1 MTQYDMNT
9 LHRFVMRQLI
19 ITACL
24 LALATSLAQADI
36 TTGLVGWWKMSD
48 GNAATAPD
56 SSGNEYPF
64 SMQGGTGPVTIA
76 GRSGMGF
83 DGVDEFGANTNAPFA
98 TNPFTIASW
107 IYLESGGPSTS
118 TILSNG
124 RIVITATLVA
134 GSSPARSSI
143 TGTIN
148 TTSGS
153 TTLSA
158 GELEHGAW
166 HHIAVCHSATQSTM
180 YLDGQMQTSGV
191 AAASLVTGFS
201 LGIGRNPQ
209 TGSQYYRGNLSD
221 LRYYNRVLTAG
232 DINELI
238 TGAIPPPD
246 ITTGLVGWWKMTEG
260 SGTNI
265 PDSSGNNNAG
275 TITGATWSERHGQ
288 KCLVFDGNDKVTI
301 QDSAS
306 LTSSTIT
313 MAAWVDAPSSPG
325 YGAVM
330 DRAGY
335 VPGWTPMSCAMMF
348 HDNSSVTQDGQTFNV
363 LNGELSI
370 SSSINGNSRSVT
382 AQISH
387 NRWHHIVVIAGATG
401 TKIYR
406 DGILQSSAASSTLQI
421 GNGYGLYL
429 GYRLTNG
436 SYFSGAMRDVRYY
449 NRGLLAADVAAL
461 FANDLSPKP
470 QSLYTFNESSLQE
483 SSGNGFHGS
492 TSGTPSYVLGAV
504 GKGLSLSGSTQTI
517 DAGPDVRMEQA
528 TVAAFVRVDGTPT
541 GITTQS
547 ITSSWASDPNFNLAW
562 SRDATGKN
570 VFIAK
575 FRKRLDTTHAYP
587 EQSVTSQTSFALGVF
602 HHVALSYDGTT
613 LKLYVN
619 GRLEGTDSALG
630 ELAVTPVSAQP
641 NIEIGG
647 SSMGVSS
654 VVWTVDDVRIYDRSL
669 SEGEIAPFASGVD
682 GKLVY
687 FEDFQ
692 NPEGVSQTWENI
704 TSIGNTPGGSGRST
718 KFIGPLHNSSG
729 NLKVPLLPEHSS
741 VTVGFDL
748 YLKGNWRGGGTNL
761 SNEDRLW
768 VGLANG
774 NFTTPDATT
783 FNTTFSTIAGTAQQ
797 FPSSGSTFANQPFT
811 GAYERNTLGY
821 GTDQVIRVVR
831 TFPHTSSALAL
842 HFRRLY
848 PLGNTDGHWSI
859 DNVAVSVSQGAIP
872 AYAFS
877 LAGELTSSGLPAGTI
892 RMEATSGIATDKL
905 TATQLGAYA
914 FSSLTSHQT
923 YRVLAYVDSNDNS
936 IRDPYEWVGA
946 ANGGSLSLDNNK
958 TGINIEIEPPIDT
971 DSDGMSDEWELTN
984 DLVVG
989 INDSNLDKDG
999 DGLNNIQEYT
1009 LGTTVRVVDTDGDGV
1024 NDGREWLK
1032 GMSALSIDSD
1042 GDGMSDAYEVANGL
1056 NPLLNDT
1063 TEDADFDGMS
1073 NLAEFT
1079 AGTKANSADSNSD
1092 GVSDYRQINGKG
1104 FWKAYYDKNN
1114 RFIGQLFDNGASL
1127 IQGYDANGNPTRHI
1141 LRQGSD
1147 KDGDGLLDIWEVANG
1162 LDPNLA
1168 AGANGIGDADNDGV
1182 SNLQEYVANT
1192 DPKSATSKTTNDG
1205 TVIATSSAFP
1215 WTPSNYVMG
1224 TGQLD
1229 GTGIEEVI
1237 ISGDGNP
1244 GSVTNVLKIFTP
1256 NAAGTTWTEE
1266 TVPLGTVGVTS
1277 ICVGHTNAANTIF
1290 IGTRAVIPAFGQI
1303 IKFTKNAGVWTPTV
1317 TATSTDQVAFVVGFT
1332 NWNSGKLIAQYSAAG
1347 TTQFLHHI
1355 EPSTLTEAQFDTYQD
1370 LLAWGPH
1377 MARDAGNGITFVRR
1391 INLGGTDNRF
1401 SIWALSADYNSS
1413 NQSPTLTAQTA
1424 LKDLPFISTGIT
1436 HGSRHPYLP
1445 AIVQYRMVDKNTSGQ
1460 ADDGDEMSLIESN
1473 HNDIILTDSPISL
1486 FDPTIAKTALGTVFP
1501 SGANKASVILASDA
1515 SGAVNLWVDT
1525 AINNSAMQRHLLSG
1539 AYRAKTWHEF
1549 RSLRGMGTGE
1559 SAVGLCVGLTTPTM
1573 PELVLWTAPAL
1584 AANASANPLQNA
1596 PIARVAATPSAG
1608 GPQSLVDV
1616 DIWDAEANPSRMA
1629 MQYRQNAW
1637 SSWSNATVLTV
1648 DGNSPATFVAATPGG
1663 SRHTLL
1669 WNAAADLGNGFAGNV
1684 LLRVRATDSADAG
1697 TWSEQAYFRVA
1708 ATPEIAVRDLGSNL
1722 DLIDNGAGINLGEIT
1737 VGRPITRSFRIS
1749 NEGNAAL
1756 DSIALTGNA
1765 SAGAGM
1771 NLPALTSS
1779 VSGGS
1784 SQEFSATFIP
1794 TTAGAHS
1801 ATLQIA
1807 STDADESPFEIA
1819 LSFTAVQHIITV
1831 AVTPTSVSEDGGNTL
1846 TYTFSRSSSADV
1858 LSVGYTLDGTATA
1871 GVDYAA
1877 TPSNAVNFDPGSTT
1891 AQLVVTPTSDGDHE
1905 PDETVIVSVLGG
1917 QTEFIPGTPASAT
1930 GGILADE
1937 LPTVVTALPGS
1948 ITPSSA
1954 GVGGQVTVSGTN
1966 VTERGVLYST
1976 NPVVTIVSGT
1986 KLLLGAGTGSYS
1998 TTLANLSQATT
2009 YYVRAY
2015 AINSAGTGY
2024 GNTLNFTTT
2033 TVPSGPGWTSPTG
2046 LENSMTIYAQ
2056 VDREGS
2062 KIESTGS
2069 RLAAF
2074 QSNAVAGV
2082 AAPITGPG
2090 GIKLYQMT
2098 AWSNAA
2104 SATMP
2109 MKVYDAGSDEVLDIQ
2124 ETLAFTANGVLGT
2137 IAAPVLLHVR
2147 PPTVD
2152 QVIPLVQ
2159 GMNWISFNAL
2169 PASHT
2174 VSSVLSQ
2181 HTPQDNDLIKGTQGT
2196 ATYFGGTWYPTSGF
2210 TLEPGWMYILRRQAA
2225 GSANLTVTG
2234 EPVDTTASIPLVA
2247 GWNWLGYNPQAPRQ
2261 ISQALAGLSPSNND
2275 LIKGQYNGSATFFD
2289 GEWYA
2294 RSYELSP
2301 GRGYL
2306 IKLTTAQSFA
2316 YDTSPSAMPS
2326 PTPITNEGE
2335 DLTPFPGGEVEESEA
2350 PAAAVPNWQAP
2361 SGKENSMTIYA
2372 VVEIGGQR
2380 VEASD
2385 AQLAILEGSQVA
2397 GAATIMQ
2404 GPTGKLYQLTAWSDA
2419 SSNPTMIL
2427 KAYDPSISII
2437 RDLVPTIT
2445 FAANGVEGGI
2455 ASPTVFSAPALTP
2468 IEVWRHTHFGT
2479 ISNSSIAADT
2489 SDDDG
2494 DGIANLLE
2502 YATSMAPKAHD
2513 HLPISC
2519 SKPGPDIEF
2528 VYARNTQATDVTMT
2542 VEWSDTLGDDWSSAG
2557 ITTSIISDTGTVQQ
2571 IKALIPA
2578 GGARRFVHLKIT
2590 RP

>member
-1 MTQYDMNT
+1 MNP
-9 LHRFVMRQLI
+9 LHRCLMRPLLL
-19 ITACL
+19 TACL
-24 LALATSLAQADI
+24 LSLAA
-36 TTGLVGWWKMSD
+36 
-48 GNAATAPD
+48 
-56 SSGNEYPF
+56 
-64 SMQGGTGPVTIA
+64 
-76 GRSGMGF
+76 
-83 DGVDEFGANTNAPFA
+83 
-98 TNPFTIASW
+98 
-107 IYLESGGPSTS
+107 
-118 TILSNG
+118 
-124 RIVITATLVA
+124 
-134 GSSPARSSI
+134 SPAQ
-143 TGTIN
+143 
-148 TTSGS
+148 
-153 TTLSA
+153 A
-158 GELEHGAW
+158 
-166 HHIAVCHSATQSTM
+166 
-180 YLDGQMQTSGV
+180 
-191 AAASLVTGFS
+191 
-201 LGIGRNPQ
+201 
-209 TGSQYYRGNLSD
+209 
-221 LRYYNRVLTAG
+221 
-232 DINELI
+232 
-238 TGAIPPPD
+238 D

-260 SGTNI
+260 SGTTI
-265 PDSSGNNNAG
+265 PDSSGNGNAG
-275 TITGATWSERHGQ
+275 SISGATWTNRQSLP
-288 KCLVFDGNDKVTI
+288 CLQFDGGDLVSIGDSTLWTMSTVTL
-301 QDSAS
+301 SAWINPDYGQS
-306 LTSSTIT
+306 SQTSGII
-313 MAAWVDAPSSPG
+313 
-325 YGAVM
+325 
-330 DRAGY
+330 DRVGFQS
-335 VPGWTPMSCAMMF
+335 GFGTTSCALTCGYQI
-348 HDNSSVTQDGQTFNV
+348 NNLTVDGQ
-363 LNGELSI
+363 GYDH
-370 SSSINGNSRSVT
+370 INANAFLRTNQFSNFLFK
-382 AQISH
+382 APYPNANMNQWQH
-387 NRWHHIVVIAGATG
+387 VVMIAGPAG
-401 TKIYR
+401 TKFYR
-406 DGILQSSAASSTLQI
+406 DGVLVSSGAGVTLQADVDAV
-421 GNGYGLYL
+421 YL
-429 GYRLTNG
+429 GYVGALG
-436 SYFSGAMRDVRYY
+436 SASRFRGAMRHARIY
-449 NRGLLAADVAAL
+449 NRALSDSDVAELRASAL
-461 FANDLSPKP
+461 PPTP
-470 QSLYTFNESSLQE
+470 QSHYTFDANGFQD
-483 SSGNGFHGS
+483 SSGNNNHGS
-492 TSGTPSYVLGAV
+492 AIVPVYVLGAV
-504 GKGLSLSGSTQTI
+504 GNAAIMTGSANPADI
-517 DAGPDVRMEQA
+517 GPDVRMEEA
-528 TVAAFVRVDGTPT
+528 TVSAFVRLDDVPL
-541 GITTQS
+541 IETTQS
-547 ITSSWASDPNFNLAW
+547 IASSWAADANFNLAW
-562 SRDATGKN
+562 TRDAAGKIL
-570 VFIAK
+570 FIAK
-575 FRKRLDTTHAYP
+575 FRKRQDATNAYP
-587 EQSVTSQTSFALGVF
+587 EQSVISQTSSLPGVF
-602 HHVALSYDGTT
+602 HHVALTYDGSV
-613 LKLYVN
+613 LRLFVD
-619 GRLEGTDSALG
+619 GREAASNSSLGVVAATAL
-630 ELAVTPVSAQP
+630 AATPAL
-641 NIEIGG
+641 EIGG
-647 SSMGVSS
+647 GSLGTSTAR
-654 VVWTVDDVRIYDRSL
+654 WAVDDVRIYSKALSAADVQSL
-669 SEGEIAPFASGVD
+669 ASGVK
-682 GKLVY
+682 GELVY
-687 FEDFQ
+687 AEDFQ
-692 NPEGVSQTWENI
+692 GGAPTGTYSNT
-704 TSIGNTPGGSGRST
+704 TSSSTPAGASRST
-718 KFIGPLHNSSG
+718 TFNGTFHNST
-729 NLKVPLLPEHSS
+729 NDLRLPLLPTHNSL
-741 VTVGFDL
+741 TVAFDL
-748 YLKGNWRGGGTNL
+748 IVTGDWRGGGT
-761 SNEDRLW
+761 SGNEDRFW
-768 VGLANG
+768 MGLLNG
-774 NFTTPDATT
+774 NFTTPDETT
-783 FNTTFSTIAGTAQQ
+783 FNTTFSTNAGSLQQ
-797 FPSSGSTFANQPFT
+797 FPSAGRTAANLSFS
-811 GAYERNTLGY
+811 GAYEKNTLGY
-821 GTDQVIRVVR
+821 GTDQVIRVVK
-831 TFPHTSSALAL
+831 TFPHTSSAVTL

-848 PLGNTDGHWSI
+848 PFNNTPGYWGI
-859 DNVAVSVSQGAIP
+859 DNVAVSVSQDA
-872 AYAFS
+872 ATMNVFS
-877 LAGELTSSGLPAGTI
+877 LAGTLIGTSLPAGTL
-892 RMEATSGIATDKL
+892 RMEAASGITLDKL
-905 TATQLGAYA
+905 TFNQPEAYL
-914 FSSLTSHQT
+914 FPSLNGPQI
-923 YRVLAYVDSNDNS
+923 YRVLAYIDTNNNS
-936 IRDPYEWVGA
+936 QRDPQEWVGFA
-946 ANGGSLSLDNNK
+946 DGGSLTLDANR
-958 TGINIEIEPPIDT
+958 TGADIVLAPPV
-971 DSDGMSDEWELTN
+971 DSDNDGLSDEWEISN
-984 DLVVG
+984 SLVVG
-989 INDSNLDKDG
+989 TNDSALDKDS
-999 DGLNNIQEYT
+999 DGLTNAQEYW
-1009 LGTTVRVVDTDGDGV
+1009 LGTQVGNDDTDGDGQK
-1024 NDGREWLK
+1024 DGSEYLA
-1032 GMSALSIDSD
+1032 GMNALSLDSD
-1042 GDGMSDAYEVANGL
+1042 GDGMSDAYESANGL
-1056 NPLLNDT
+1056 NPLRNDT
-1063 TEDADFDGMS
+1063 TEDADFDGIT

-1104 FWKAYYDKNN
+1104 FWKAQYDKNN
-1114 RFIGQLFDNGASL
+1114 RFIGQLFDNGMS
-1127 IQGYDANGNPTRHI
+1127 IVQGYDANSNPTRQI
-1141 LRQGSD
+1141 LRQGAD

-1162 LDPNLA
+1162 LDPNSA

-1192 DPKSATSKTTNDG
+1192 DPKSAASKATNDG

-1215 WTPSNYVMG
+1215 WTPTNYVMG

-1229 GTGIEEVI
+1229 GSGIEEVI

-1244 GSVTNVLKIFTP
+1244 GGVTNVLKIFTP
-1256 NAAGTTWTEE
+1256 DATGTTWTEE
-1266 TVPLGTVGVTS
+1266 TVPVGTVGVTS
-1277 ICVGHTNAANTIF
+1277 ICVGHTSAANTIF
-1290 IGTRAVIPAFGQI
+1290 IGTRAVAPAFGQI
-1303 IKFTKNAGVWTPTV
+1303 IKFVKTAGVWTPTV
-1317 TATSTDQVAFVVGFT
+1317 MVASTDQVAFVAGYADT
-1332 NWNSGKLIAQYSAAG
+1332 NPDRLIGQFSYSFYN
-1347 TTQFLHHI
+1347 QRI
-1355 EPSTLTEAQFDTYQD
+1355 CSIDPSTFAF
-1370 LLAWGPH
+1370 G
-1377 MARDAGNGITFVRR
+1377 
-1391 INLGGTDNRF
+1391 
-1401 SIWALSADYNSS
+1401 ALFAD
-1413 NQSPTLTAQTA
+1413 
-1424 LKDLPFISTGIT
+1424 
-1436 HGSRHPYLP
+1436 
-1445 AIVQYRMVDKNTSGQ
+1445 
-1460 ADDGDEMSLIESN
+1460 
-1473 HNDIILTDSPISL
+1473 
-1486 FDPTIAKTALGTVFP
+1486 
-1501 SGANKASVILASDA
+1501 
-1515 SGAVNLWVDT
+1515 SGAVDDLPPRFTRDRAQGTNIIRLEDLGSSNVRVRWHMYGSLGSGSYTGPQLDATTAFSQNLVPSPGLTGNRREGWRPSAFQFRVSDTNGSGTVDADDMAQMVEMRYSNT
-1525 AINNSAMQRHLLSG
+1525 VITQRTMPVFAPVAGRVAAGVVYPYTSTQDSVLLTGDPDGVVHLWTPGISPFSALERHLVSG
-1539 AYRAKTWHEF
+1539 VHRNKQWHEF
-1549 RSLRGMGTGE
+1549 RSLRGLESGD
-1559 SAVGLCVGLTTPTM
+1559 SAVGLAVTLDAPSS
-1573 PELVLWTAPAL
+1573 PELVVWR
-1584 AANASANPLQNA
+1584 ASALTTNA
-1596 PIARVAATPSAG
+1596 NSVAIQTGPISRIAATPSAG
-1608 GPQSLVDV
+1608 GPQSFVDV
-1616 DIWDAEANPSRMA
+1616 DLWDAEANPSRLML
-1629 MQYRQNAW
+1629 QYRRNTWSAW
-1637 SSWSNATVLTV
+1637 NNATVLTV
-1648 DGNSPATFVAATPGG
+1648 DDASATAFIAAHPTGT
-1663 SRHTLL
+1663 RHRLL

-1697 TWSEQAYFRVA
+1697 AWSEQAYFRVA

-1722 DLIDNGAGINLGEIT
+1722 DLIDNGAGINLGEIM
-1737 VGRPITRSFRIS
+1737 VGRPITHSFRIS

-1771 NLPALTSS
+1771 SLPALTSS
-1779 VSGGS
+1779 VSGGG
-1784 SQEFSATFIP
+1784 SQEFTATFTP

-1807 STDADESPFEIA
+1807 STDADESPFEIS
-1819 LSFTAVQHIITV
+1819 LSFTAVQHVISV
-1831 AVTPTSVSEDGGNTL
+1831 AVTPSSVSEDGGNSL
-1846 TYTFSRSSSADV
+1846 IYTFSRSSSADL
-1858 LSVGYTLDGTATA
+1858 LSVGYTLAGTATA
-1871 GVDYAA
+1871 GVDYAVSPA
-1877 TPSNAVNFDPGSTT
+1877 NAVNFAPGSTT

-1905 PDETVIVSVLGG
+1905 PNETVIVSVLGG

-1986 KLLLGAGTGSYS
+1986 KLLLSSGTGSYS

-2181 HTPQDNDLIKGTQGT
+2181 HTPQDNDLIKGTEGT

-2234 EPVDTTASIPLVA
+2234 EPVDTTASISLVA

-2294 RSYELSP
+2294 SSYELSP

-2326 PTPITNEGE
+2326 PGPITNEGE
-2335 DLTPFPGGEVEESEA
+2335 DLTPFPGGEVEVSEA

-2385 AQLAILEGSQVA
+2385 AQLAILEGGQVA

-2419 SSNPTMIL
+2419 NSNPTMTL
-2427 KAYDPSISII
+2427 KAYDPAISIV

-2445 FAANGVEGGI
+2445 FASNGVEGGI

-2502 YATSMAPKAHD
+2502 YATSMAPKALD

-2528 VYARNTQATDVTMT
+2528 VYTRNTQATDVTMT

-2571 IKALIPA
+2571 VKALIPA

>member
-1 MTQYDMNT
+1 MNT
-9 LHRFVMRQLI
+9 SPRATKRI
-19 ITACL
+19 ITF
-24 LALATSLAQADI
+24 LALVVTSMPAARADI

-48 GNAATAPD
+48 GNAVTAPD
-56 SSGNEYPF
+56 SSSNGNAF
-64 SMQGGTGPVTIA
+64 AMQGGTGPQTIA

-83 DGVDEFGANTNAPFA
+83 DGVDEFGTNANAPFA
-98 TNPFTIASW
+98 TNPFSIATW
-107 IYLESGGPSTS
+107 VYLESGGPSNS
-118 TILSNG
+118 TLLSNG
-124 RIVITATLVA
+124 RVAITSTLVA
-134 GSSPARSSI
+134 GANPPRSSVV
-143 TGTIN
+143 GTIN

-153 TTLSA
+153 ITLSA
-158 GELEHGAW
+158 GELLHGGW
-166 HHIAVCHSATQSTM
+166 HHIAICHSSTQSTI
-180 YLDGQMQTSGV
+180 YLDGQLQASGT
-191 AAASLVTGFS
+191 AAANLAVGFG
-201 LGIGRNPQ
+201 LGIGRNPWN
-209 TGSQYYRGNLSD
+209 GSEYFRGILSD

-238 TGAIPPPD
+238 TGAVPPPD
-246 ITTGLVGWWKMTEG
+246 ITTGLVGWWKLDQT
-260 SGTNI
+260 SGTTAI
-265 PDSSGNNNAG
+265 DSSGNGNHG
-275 TITGATWSERHGQ
+275 TVNSAIWTMLQ
-288 KCLVFDGNDKVTI
+288 DKQCLSIPGNGTVTI
-301 QDSAS
+301 PDALALNPAS
-306 LTSSTIT
+306 LTLSVWANIAENDGGALINKWSGVGGAHGYLMNAERGTF
-313 MAAWVDAPSSPG
+313 PG
-325 YGAVM
+325 TSLPATLLYLNVA
-330 DRAGY
+330 
-335 VPGWTPMSCAMMF
+335 
-348 HDNSSVTQDGQTFNV
+348 NSSQSLNNPQTKA
-363 LNGELSI
+363 LN
-370 SSSINGNSRSVT
+370 
-382 AQISH
+382 
-387 NRWHHIVVIAGATG
+387 NRWQHFVYT
-401 TKIYR
+401 Y
-406 DGILQSSAASSTLQI
+406 
-421 GNGYGLYL
+421 
-429 GYRLTNG
+429 TNG
-436 SYFSGAMRDVRYY
+436 SAKTYLNGQLIHSSTPTITPPTGLTGVPLIFGRSTHNGTWQLNGALSDVRIY
-449 NRGLLAADVAAL
+449 NRVLPSGDVQALYATGLTPGPRSRYS
-461 FANDLSPKP
+461 F
-470 QSLYTFNESSLQE
+470 ESSLAD
-483 SSGNGFHGS
+483 STGNGFLGTTCGS
-492 TSGTPSYVLGAV
+492 PSYVLSPLGRGLQLHGEFDAV
-504 GKGLSLSGSTQTI
+504 LIGPSSRIESGSVAAMFRLDQALTSQTTQHIVSSWDVDQNYAIDIQRDANGDHRVVARFRKRQDATHAFPEQTVTATSKLEPGSFHHAALTSDGTILRLYLDGREDGSNTLSGSAVVT
-517 DAGPDVRMEQA
+517 A
-528 TVAAFVRVDGTPT
+528 
-541 GITTQS
+541 
-547 ITSSWASDPNFNLAW
+547 
-562 SRDATGKN
+562 
-570 VFIAK
+570 IAPAPIA
-575 FRKRLDTTHAYP
+575 R
-587 EQSVTSQTSFALGVF
+587 
-602 HHVALSYDGTT
+602 
-613 LKLYVN
+613 
-619 GRLEGTDSALG
+619 
-630 ELAVTPVSAQP
+630 
-641 NIEIGG
+641 IGG
-647 SSMGVSS
+647 STAGGSAFTG
-654 VVWTVDDVRIYDRSL
+654 TVDDVRVYDRVLSVREVRLMAQGVHGDVIYDQDFEST
-669 SEGEIAPFASGVD
+669 STD
-682 GKLVY
+682 GGIINS
-687 FEDFQ
+687 FS
-692 NPEGVSQTWENI
+692 PSTASQTPI
-704 TSIGNTPGGSGRST
+704 GGSHGQT
-718 KFIGPLHNSSG
+718 KFIGPLTNSYG
-729 NLKVPLLPEHSS
+729 RIFLPELVSHST
-741 VTVGFDL
+741 VTVSFDL
-748 YLKGNWRGGGTNL
+748 YAIGSWSG
-761 SNEDRLW
+761 
-768 VGLANG
+768 
-774 NFTTPDATT
+774 DATNHRLKFGPST
-783 FNTTFSTIAGTAQQ
+783 GASIGSWLGAASPFETTFSTLLPSLQRYPSDGLTGSNLAFAGAFEKNSLGYGQDAIYRITKTFAHTSSSLY
-797 FPSSGSTFANQPFT
+797 FDFMKEVYSSGTWGIDNVVVSTSNDVLGASTFALSGNLL
-811 GAYERNTLGY
+811 GANIPAGTLRVLATVDLANGAV
-821 GTDQVIRVVR
+821 DQVDG
-831 TFPHTSSALAL
+831 TGGSYSFP
-842 HFRRLY
+842 
-848 PLGNTDGHWSI
+848 
-859 DNVAVSVSQGAIP
+859 
-872 AYAFS
+872 S
-877 LAGELTSSGLPAGTI
+877 LAGPQNYVV
-892 RMEATSGIATDKL
+892 R
-905 TATQLGAYA
+905 
-914 FSSLTSHQT
+914 
-923 YRVLAYVDSNDNS
+923 AYVDQNNNN
-936 IRDPYEWVGA
+936 IREPHEWTGTTAV
-946 ANGGSLSLDNNK
+946 LLDSTK
-958 TGINIEIEPPIDT
+958 TGIDISLAPPVDT
-971 DSDGMSDEWELTN
+971 DNDGLSDEWELAN
-984 DLVVG
+984 GLNVG
-989 INDSNLDKDG
+989 VNDSSLDKDN
-999 DGLNNIQEYT
+999 DGLTNAQEYW
-1009 LGTTVRVVDTDGDGV
+1009 LGTVVSNDDSDGDGQK
-1024 NDGREWLK
+1024 DGSEWQA
-1032 GMSALSIDSD
+1032 GMNPLSLDSD

-1056 NPLLNDT
+1056 NPLRNDT
-1063 TEDADFDGMS
+1063 MEDADFDGIT

-1104 FWKAYYDKNN
+1104 FWKAQYDKNN
-1114 RFIGQLFDNGASL
+1114 RFIGQLFDNGMS
-1127 IQGYDANGNPTRHI
+1127 IVQGYDANSNPTRQI
-1141 LRQGSD
+1141 LRQGAD

-1162 LDPNLA
+1162 LDPNSA
-1168 AGANGIGDADNDGV
+1168 TGANGIGDADNDGV

-1192 DPKSATSKTTNDG
+1192 DPKSAASKATNDG

-1215 WTPSNYVMG
+1215 WTPTNYVMG

-1229 GTGIEEVI
+1229 GSGIEEVI

-1244 GSVTNVLKIFTP
+1244 GGVTNVLKIFTP
-1256 NAAGTTWTEE
+1256 NATGTTWTEE
-1266 TVPLGTVGVTS
+1266 TVPVGTVGVTS
-1277 ICVGHTNAANTIF
+1277 ICVGHTSAANTIF
-1290 IGTRAVIPAFGQI
+1290 IGTRAVAPAFGQI
-1303 IKFTKNAGVWTPTV
+1303 IKFVKTAGVWTPTIMV
-1317 TATSTDQVAFVVGFT
+1317 TSTDQVAFVAGYVDT
-1332 NWNSGKLIAQYSAAG
+1332 NPDKLIGQFSYGIYNQRICSIDPLTSAFGLLFNDNGAVADLAPRFTRDRAQGANIIRLEDMGSNNVRFRWHMYGGLGSSSYSGPQLDSSTAFNPNFTPSPGLTGNRREAWRPSAYQFFVKDTNGSGTVDADDMAQMVEMRYSNTVITQRTMPVFAPVAGRVAAG
-1347 TTQFLHHI
+1347 VVYPYTSTQDSVL
-1355 EPSTLTEAQFDTYQD
+1355 LTGDPDGVVHLWT
-1370 LLAWGPH
+1370 P
-1377 MARDAGNGITFVRR
+1377 GISP
-1391 INLGGTDNRF
+1391 F
-1401 SIWALSADYNSS
+1401 SAL
-1413 NQSPTLTAQTA
+1413 
-1424 LKDLPFISTGIT
+1424 
-1436 HGSRHPYLP
+1436 
-1445 AIVQYRMVDKNTSGQ
+1445 
-1460 ADDGDEMSLIESN
+1460 E
-1473 HNDIILTDSPISL
+1473 
-1486 FDPTIAKTALGTVFP
+1486 
-1501 SGANKASVILASDA
+1501 
-1515 SGAVNLWVDT
+1515 
-1525 AINNSAMQRHLLSG
+1525 RHLVSG
-1539 AYRAKTWHEF
+1539 VHRNKQWHEF
-1549 RSLRGMGTGE
+1549 RSLRGLESGD
-1559 SAVGLCVGLTTPTM
+1559 SAVGLAVTLDAPRS
-1573 PELVLWTAPAL
+1573 PELVVWR
-1584 AANASANPLQNA
+1584 ASALTTNA
-1596 PIARVAATPSAG
+1596 NSVAIQTGPISRIAATPSAG
-1608 GPQSLVDV
+1608 GPQSFVDV
-1616 DIWDAEANPSRMA
+1616 DLWDAEANPSRLML
-1629 MQYRQNAW
+1629 QYRRNTWSAW
-1637 SSWSNATVLTV
+1637 NNATVLTV
-1648 DGNSPATFVAATPGG
+1648 DDASATAFIAAHPTGT
-1663 SRHTLL
+1663 RHRLL

-1697 TWSEQAYFRVA
+1697 AWSEQAYFRVA

-1737 VGRPITRSFRIS
+1737 VGRPIARSFRIS

-1771 NLPALTSS
+1771 SLPALTSS

-1784 SQEFSATFIP
+1784 TQEFTATFTP

-1801 ATLQIA
+1801 ATLQIS
-1807 STDADESPFEIA
+1807 STDADESPFEII

-1846 TYTFSRSSSADV
+1846 TYTFSRSSSAGV

-1871 GVDYAA
+1871 GVDYAVSPA
-1877 TPSNAVNFDPGSTT
+1877 NAVTFAPGSTT

-1905 PDETVIVSVLGG
+1905 PNETVIVSVLGG
-1917 QTEFIPGTPASAT
+1917 QTEFIPGTTASAT

-1948 ITPSSA
+1948 ITPNSA

-1986 KLLLGAGTGSYS
+1986 KLLLGSGTGSYS
-1998 TTLANLSQATT
+1998 TTLANLSQSTT

-2098 AWSNAA
+2098 AWSNVA

-2159 GMNWISFNAL
+2159 GMNWVSFNAL
-2169 PASHT
+2169 PTSHT

-2294 RSYELSP
+2294 SSYELSP

-2316 YDTSPSAMPS
+2316 YDTSPSAMPL

-2335 DLTPFPGGEVEESEA
+2335 DLTPFPGGEVEVSEA
-2350 PAAAVPNWQAP
+2350 PAAAPPNWQAP

-2385 AQLAILEGSQVA
+2385 AQLAILEGGQVA
-2397 GAATIMQ
+2397 GSATIMQ

-2419 SSNPTMIL
+2419 NSNPIMTL
-2427 KAYDPSISII
+2427 KAYDPAISIV

-2455 ASPTVFSAPALTP
+2455 ASPMVFSAPALTP

-2528 VYARNTQATDVTMT
+2528 VYTRNTQATDVTMT

-2571 IKALIPA
+2571 VKALIPA